1 MENPPF
7 ELRFKK
13 TCFKVPYQS
22 KKGAKRA
29 MRRLLQE
36 KHRKELDHVYYCE
49 QCSQWHI
56 TSMDR
61 VLANSIEKAKAKKK
75 NVQMFVFPK

>member
-13 TCFKVPYQS
+13 TCFKVPYKT

-36 KHRKELDHVYYCE
+36 KQRKKLDHVYYCE
-49 QCSQWHI
+49 ECSNWHI
-56 TSMDR
+56 TSMERWMADAVKR
-61 VLANSIEKAKAKKK
+61 SKEKKAEKK
-75 NVQMFVFPK
+75 